1 MKTFVTYV
9 RVCFINGENCLE
21 IKNFSN
27 HAEKDEFFSKNDYK
41 LVALSEVCGLIE
53 YSVDDI
59 EIRKD
64 LTQTIERK
72 DNEYL

>member
-21 IKNFSN
+21 IKNFRN